1 MLERRF
7 LGKGYGKKSQ
17 VNNLAFS
24 LSISRLIKLHEDWL
38 WKVSKN
44 VFKHCWTTAS
54 RTSIA
59 KNFYVCLIEKRNHK
73 KNCLWWRVVVS
84 CISHASGT
92 VLKRIFLK
100 KLFFKHIKMAASEFT
115 KKRPFIFNTI
125 AGCKTPS
132 YILLWNFI
140 RLFMRII
147 TIFSAHF
154 LSLLQS
160 SFLQEVKRKCSSIS
174 VKRSMLILIYV
185 TGTYFSRSRKR
196 YF

>member
-1 MLERRF
+1 MKN
-7 LGKGYGKKSQ
+7 GITKKI
-17 VNNLAFS
+17 V
-24 LSISRLIKLHEDWL
+24 
-38 WKVSKN
+38 
-44 VFKHCWTTAS
+44 
-54 RTSIA
+54 
-59 KNFYVCLIEKRNHK
+59 
-73 KNCLWWRVVVS
+73 CLWWRVVVS
-84 CISHASGT
+84 CISHASGK
-92 VLKRIFLK
+92 VLPRIFLK
-100 KLFFKHIKMAASEFT
+100 KLFFKHIKMAASEIS
-115 KKRPFIFNTI
+115 KKGPVIFNTI

-132 YILLWNFI
+132 YILFIWNFI

-185 TGTYFSRSRKR
+185 TGTYFSRSRKG